1 MLLETHFPVTIS
13 GCAYLV
19 DLGPGASPRFHHV
32 SKEKRCACGQA
43 DCKAVGIVREYLLNG
58 GARAPDPLP
67 PCPICG
73 AKVVRDPV
81 WDGPYTRELGW
92 RCTQGGI
99 GHFIQQKLARIRK
112 NWEAHPYLIPPVAEY
127 PGLRRDEILT
137 TADLASHY
145 RRMAEEGY
153 DPTA

>member
-1 MLLETHFPVTIS
+1 MDDLDDLWTEAVAALEDHANTRIGTTPCDGRHSET
-13 GCAYLV
+13 
-19 DLGPGASPRFHHV
+19 
-32 SKEKRCACGQA
+32 
-43 DCKAVGIVREYLLNG
+43 N
-58 GARAPDPLP
+58 

-81 WDGPYTRELGW
+81 WDGPYTHELGW

-112 NWEAHPYLIPPVAEY
+112 NWEAHPYLIPPAAEY
-127 PGLRRDEILT
+127 PGVRRDEILT